1 MHVLYGS
8 ESSCHRHQSS
18 AVLDPIAL
26 IFLNQHSSYSKHF
39 CGQYC
44 ACDWFGWHR
53 ALVNGARGSSGA
65 PDAQMRNYAMR
76 TDVGFAILIVW
87 FSTSMTMAVSPC

>member
-1 MHVLYGS
+1 
-8 ESSCHRHQSS
+8 
-18 AVLDPIAL
+18 
-26 IFLNQHSSYSKHF
+26 
-39 CGQYC
+39 
-44 ACDWFGWHR
+44 
-53 ALVNGARGSSGA
+53 LVNGARGSSGA